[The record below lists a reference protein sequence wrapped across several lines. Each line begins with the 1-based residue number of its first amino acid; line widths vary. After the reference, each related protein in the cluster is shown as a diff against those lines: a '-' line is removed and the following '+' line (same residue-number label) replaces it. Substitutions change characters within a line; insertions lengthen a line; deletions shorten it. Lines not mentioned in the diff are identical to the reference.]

1 MITDFMV
8 GLNKALFQ
16 LTDPNKLVCFWI
28 SKLRIY
34 YGCLFKVDK
43 NCLMLKIDWK
53 GLMVVSFGFWLATD
67 IKRIRRIYLSLLL
80 WFQIG
85 DQCLI
90 KLETILAKPF
100 LVTSDLKSLSKTKS
114 KFLHINNNGS
124 KSSKTATQLLTIN
137 VYDPE
142 NCKPLKLINTKTK
155 VIPVSISFSS
165 LKFWGS
171 YRLIVSNSSTALGE
185 LLPLL
190 SICRRSDLMNLDI
203 NEPSSFDISE

>member
-16 LTDPNKLVCFWI
+16 LTDPNKLVCFWM
-28 SKLRIY
+28 SKLRIS

-43 NCLMLKIDWK
+43 NWLMLKIDWK
-53 GLMVVSFGFWLATD
+53 GLMVISFGFWLATD
-67 IKRIRRIYLSLLL
+67 IKRTRRIYLSLLL
-80 WFQIG
+80 WFQMG

-100 LVTSDLKSLSKTKS
+100 LVTWDLKSLSKTKS
-114 KFLHINNNGS
+114 EFLHINNNGK
-124 KSSKTATQLLTIN
+124 KSSNTATQLFTIN
-137 VYDPE
+137 
-142 NCKPLKLINTKTK
+142 PLKLINTKTK

-165 LKFWGS
+165 LKFWGL

-185 LLPLL
+185 LLPFL
-190 SICRRSDLMNLDI
+190 STCRRSDLMNLDI

>member
-16 LTDPNKLVCFWI
+16 LTDPNKLVCFWM
-28 SKLRIY
+28 SKLRIS

-43 NCLMLKIDWK
+43 NWLMLKIDWK
-53 GLMVVSFGFWLATD
+53 GLMVISFGFWLATD
-67 IKRIRRIYLSLLL
+67 IKCIRRIYSSLLL
-80 WFQIG
+80 WFQMG
-85 DQCLI
+85 DQYLI
-90 KLETILAKPF
+90 ILAKPF

-124 KSSKTATQLLTIN
+124 KSSKTATQLFTIN

-165 LKFWGS
+165 LKFWGL
-171 YRLIVSNSSTALGE
+171 YRLIVSNSSTALEE
-185 LLPLL
+185 LPPLL
-190 SICRRSDLMNLDI
+190 SIRRSSDLMNLDI
-203 NEPSSFDISE
+203 NEASSFDISE

>member
-1 MITDFMV
+1 M
-8 GLNKALFQ
+8 
-16 LTDPNKLVCFWI
+16 
-28 SKLRIY
+28 SKLRIW

-43 NCLMLKIDWK
+43 NWLMLKIDWK
-53 GLMVVSFGFWLATD
+53 GLMVISFGFWLATD
-67 IKRIRRIYLSLLL
+67 IKRIRRIYSSLLL
-80 WFQIG
+80 WFQMG
-85 DQCLI
+85 DQYLI
-90 KLETILAKPF
+90 ILAKPF

-124 KSSKTATQLLTIN
+124 KSSKTATQLFTIN

-185 LLPLL
+185 LLPFL
-190 SICRRSDLMNLDI
+190 STCRRSDLMNLDI

>member
-16 LTDPNKLVCFWI
+16 LTDPNKLVCFWM
-28 SKLRIY
+28 SKLRIS

-43 NCLMLKIDWK
+43 NWLMLKIDRK
-53 GLMVVSFGFWLATD
+53 GLMVISFGFWLATD
-67 IKRIRRIYLSLLL
+67 IKRIRRIYSSLLL
-80 WFQIG
+80 WFQMG
-85 DQCLI
+85 DQYLI
-90 KLETILAKPF
+90 ILAKPF

-124 KSSKTATQLLTIN
+124 KSSKTATQLFTIN

-185 LLPLL
+185 LLPFL
-190 SICRRSDLMNLDI
+190 STCRRSDLMNLDI

>member
-16 LTDPNKLVCFWI
+16 LTDPNKLVCFWM
-28 SKLRIY
+28 SKLRIS

-43 NCLMLKIDWK
+43 NWLMLKIDWK
-53 GLMVVSFGFWLATD
+53 GLMVISFGFWLATD
-67 IKRIRRIYLSLLL
+67 IKRIRRIYSSLLL
-80 WFQIG
+80 WFQMG
-85 DQCLI
+85 DQYLI
-90 KLETILAKPF
+90 ILAKPF

-124 KSSKTATQLLTIN
+124 KSSKTATQLFTIN

-185 LLPLL
+185 LLPFL
-190 SICRRSDLMNLDI
+190 STCRRSDLMNLDI